1 MGRAHAVSCIQ
12 VVTIV
17 SVMMMV
23 SILYRLEG
31 VKNIVSSSEDEAHI
45 EQSWVEAETRE
56 GFMEVDLVLSD
67 PRTST
72 EHPLDWKW
80 RRKAGKGEKKN
91 GSVNYSSW
99 TI

>member
-31 VKNIVSSSEDEAHI
+31 VKNIVSSSEIDEAHI
-45 EQSWVEAETRE
+45 EKSWVKAETTE
-56 GFMEVDLVLSD
+56 GFMKVGLVLSD

-72 EHPLDWKW
+72 EQVLDWEW
-80 RRKAGKGEKKN
+80 RSIAGKGEEKN
-91 GSVNYSSW
+91 GFENDSS
-99 TI
+99 